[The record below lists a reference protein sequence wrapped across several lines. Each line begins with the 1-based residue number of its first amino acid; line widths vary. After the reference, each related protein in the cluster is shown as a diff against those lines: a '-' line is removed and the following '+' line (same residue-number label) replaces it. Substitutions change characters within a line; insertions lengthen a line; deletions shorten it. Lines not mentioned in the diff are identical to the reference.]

1 MIFIYYCYF
10 LHISCLH
17 RWPDDWCW
25 EEQHCQHVVQT
36 WFSSVT
42 ALHFIP
48 MHLYGDHMTT
58 WETVPE
64 FRQFFWLFWTLVS
77 DFFMVSTIAME
88 TLDPT
93 TMRSIIHEQTSGE
106 QFFSYFEPRKWCF
119 PGIYYRN
126 GDIGPNDNAE
136 HHPRADKRRAFFFAI
151 LNPVSDVFLATT
163 IAMEK
168 FSRPNDDAEH
178 RPRAAKQRCP
188 SRVAASQSF
197 FSILNPCIKVMFSWH
212 LLTQWRP
219 WDRVEC

>member
-136 HHPRADKRRAFFFAI
+136 HHPRADKRRAFFFCYFEPRKWRFPCNYYCNGEVFKTQRRCRASSTSRKAAMSQPRSGEPI
-151 LNPVSDVFLATT
+151 FFFLFWTPVLKWCFPG
-163 IAMEK
+163 IY
-168 FSRPNDDAEH
+168 
-178 RPRAAKQRCP
+178 
-188 SRVAASQSF
+188 
-197 FSILNPCIKVMFSWH
+197 
-212 LLTQWRP
+212 
-219 WDRVEC
+219 

>member
-1 MIFIYYCYF
+1 
-10 LHISCLH
+10 
-17 RWPDDWCW
+17 
-25 EEQHCQHVVQT
+25 
-36 WFSSVT
+36 
-42 ALHFIP
+42 
-48 MHLYGDHMTT
+48 
-58 WETVPE
+58 
-64 FRQFFWLFWTLVS
+64 
-77 DFFMVSTIAME
+77 MVSTIAME

-188 SRVAASQSF
+188 SRVAISIDYSYGIKTQSDQLDIFGMHSFSQRKLYCSF
-197 FSILNPCIKVMFSWH
+197 KRNQTCS
-212 LLTQWRP
+212 
-219 WDRVEC
+219 

>member
-1 MIFIYYCYF
+1 MCQRRNR
-10 LHISCLH
+10 H

-93 TMRSIIHEQTSGE
+93 TMRSIIHEPTSGGH
-106 QFFSYFEPRKWCF
+106 FFCYFEPRKWRFPCNYYCNGEVFKTQRRCRASSTSRKAAMSQPRSGEPIFFFLFWTPVLKWCF
-119 PGIYYRN
+119 PGIY
-126 GDIGPNDNAE
+126 
-136 HHPRADKRRAFFFAI
+136 
-151 LNPVSDVFLATT
+151 
-163 IAMEK
+163 
-168 FSRPNDDAEH
+168 
-178 RPRAAKQRCP
+178 
-188 SRVAASQSF
+188 
-197 FSILNPCIKVMFSWH
+197 
-212 LLTQWRP
+212 
-219 WDRVEC
+219 